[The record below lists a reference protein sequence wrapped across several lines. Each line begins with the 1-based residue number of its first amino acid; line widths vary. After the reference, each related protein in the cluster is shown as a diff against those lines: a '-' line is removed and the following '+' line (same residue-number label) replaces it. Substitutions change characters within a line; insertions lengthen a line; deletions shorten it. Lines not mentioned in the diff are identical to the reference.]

1 MQDVMLTG
9 NEINHK
15 DAQKAP
21 LYLDCVHCGLCLSSC
36 PTYRVLGNEMDS
48 PRGRIYLMRAYDE
61 GRAKITDSFVEHMFR
76 CLDCRAC
83 ETVCPSG
90 VHFGHMMEEMR
101 GKIVDERSTAWIS
114 RLVLKHVFPYPW
126 RFQFAARMLQL
137 YLLSGLQ
144 EFVRESGLLRR
155 VAPRMAAAEALM
167 PDIGMESG
175 LARDS
180 HYRAEG
186 RRQGTVAFFSG
197 CVMNSM
203 LGSINRSSVRLLT
216 AAGYDVVVPGN
227 QICCGALAN
236 HAGLRTTAKQM
247 ARSNIAAFPIEQLD
261 AIIINASGCG
271 AMLKEYPLLIDGAE
285 AFSSKVK
292 DIAEFLVSTRIFERL
307 KTPME
312 RRVGY
317 DDPCHLVHG
326 QGIRT
331 EPRTLLKAIPGIQFV
346 EIEGADQ
353 CCGSAGIYNITQN
366 ELSMEILDRKMEKIQ
381 KAHIDV
387 LATGNPGCMFQF
399 RYGAQKFGMHLEV
412 VHPVELLAHSLGAE
426 RTKGVI

>member
-1 MQDVMLTG
+1 MA
-9 NEINHK
+9 NETNK
-15 DAQKAP
+15 
-21 LYLDCVHCGLCLSSC
+21 LYLDCIHCGLCLSSC
-36 PTYRVLGNEMDS
+36 PTYRVLGSEMDS
-48 PRGRIYLMRAYDE
+48 PRGRIYLMRALDE
-61 GRAKITDSFVEHMFR
+61 GRATITDSFVEHMFR

-83 ETVCPSG
+83 ETACPSG

-101 GKIVDERSTAWIS
+101 GKIVEERPAHWLA
-114 RLVLKHVFPYPW
+114 RLILKHVFPYPV
-126 RFQFAARMLQL
+126 RFQIASRMLQL
-137 YLLSGLQ
+137 YRVSGFQGLMRQ
-144 EFVRESGLLRR
+144 TGLLRWLS
-155 VAPRMAAAEALM
+155 PRMAAAEALM
-167 PDIGMESG
+167 PEIGMETGVS
-175 LARDS
+175 LNS
-180 HYRAEG
+180 FYRAEG
-186 RRQGTVAFFSG
+186 KKEGTVAFFSG

-216 AAGYDVVVPGN
+216 AAGYDVVVPGE

-236 HAGLRTTAKQM
+236 HAGLRDTAKEM
-247 ARSNIAAFPIEQLD
+247 ARKNIAAFPIEKLN
-261 AIIINASGCG
+261 AIIINAAGCG
-271 AMLKEYPLLIDGAE
+271 AMLKEYPLLIEGAGP
-285 AFSSKVK
+285 FSSKVK
-292 DIAEFLVSTRIFERL
+292 DIAEFLVSTRILERL
-307 KTPME
+307 RTPMD

-412 VHPVELLAHSLGAE
+412 VHPVELLAHSLGTKW
-426 RTKGVI
+426 TKGVI

>member
-1 MQDVMLTG
+1 MLTG
-9 NEINHK
+9 NEINQK
-15 DAQKAP
+15 EAQKAP
-21 LYLDCVHCGLCLSSC
+21 LYLDCIHCGLCLSSC

-48 PRGRIYLMRAYDE
+48 PRGRVYLMRAYDE

-114 RLVLKHVFPYPW
+114 RLMLEHVFPYPW
-126 RFQFAARMLQL
+126 RFQLAARMLQL
-137 YLLSGLQ
+137 YQHSGLQ
-144 EFVRESGLLRR
+144 QFVRETGLLRR
-155 VAPRMAAAEALM
+155 LAPRMAAAEALM
-167 PDIGMESG
+167 PDIGIESG
-175 LARDS
+175 LAMDS

-186 RRQGTVAFFSG
+186 RKEGTVAFFSG

-247 ARSNIAAFPIEQLD
+247 ARSNIAAFPVEQFD

-271 AMLKEYPLLIDGAE
+271 AMLKEYPLLTEGAE

-292 DIAEFLVSTRIFERL
+292 DISEFLVSTRIFERL
-307 KTPME
+307 KTPLE

-317 DDPCHLVHG
+317 DDPCHLIHG

-331 EPRTLLKAIPGIQFV
+331 QPRMLLKAIPGIQFV

-399 RYGAQKFGMHLEV
+399 RYGAEKFGMNLEV
-412 VHPVELLAHSLGAE
+412 VHPVELLARSLGSS
-426 RTKGVI
+426 KGAI

>member
-1 MQDVMLTG
+1 MLTG

-114 RLVLKHVFPYPW
+114 RLMLKHVFPYPW
-126 RFQFAARMLQL
+126 RFQFIARMLQL
-137 YLLSGLQ
+137 YLHSGLQ
-144 EFVRESGLLRR
+144 EFVRETGLLRR

-175 LARDS
+175 LALDS

-186 RRQGTVAFFSG
+186 RKQGTVAFFSG

-271 AMLKEYPLLIDGAE
+271 AMLKEYPLLVDGAG

-307 KTPME
+307 KTPMD

-399 RYGAQKFGMHLEV
+399 RYGAQKLGMHLEV

-426 RTKGVI
+426 RSKGVI